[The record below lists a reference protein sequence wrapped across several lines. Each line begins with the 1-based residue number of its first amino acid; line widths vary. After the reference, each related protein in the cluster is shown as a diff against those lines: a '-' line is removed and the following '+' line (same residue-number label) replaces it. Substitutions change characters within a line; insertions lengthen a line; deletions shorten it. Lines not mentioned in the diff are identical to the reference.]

1 MKYLRIND
9 TDGEFLNKDSLYVLI
24 DKIDKDDLLFLI
36 DSAVEKDDFE
46 IEPYDSEKIKNPAQQ
61 IIYENIYKKFDE
73 LLKNKTQLRDQ
84 VDNLYKDAFEKYSK
98 AE

>member
-9 TDGEFLNKDSLYVLI
+9 TVGEFLTKDSSYSLI
-24 DKIDKDDLLFLI
+24 DKINKDDLLFLI
-36 DSAVEKDDFE
+36 DCAVEKDDFE

-73 LLKNKTQLRDQ
+73 LLRNKTQLKDQ

-98 AE
+98 TE

>member
-9 TDGEFLNKDSLYVLI
+9 TVGEFLKKDSSYSLI
-24 DKIDKDDLLFLI
+24 DKINKDDLLFLI
-36 DSAVEKDDFE
+36 DCAVEKDDFE
-46 IEPYDSEKIKNPAQQ
+46 IDPYDSEKIKNPAHQ

-73 LLKNKTQLRDQ
+73 LLRNKTQLKDQ

-98 AE
+98 TE